1 MNNSECSSVVS
12 KTNKGTGDFTE
23 CAGFPEINRD
33 ERVSQWNDL
42 SCNSCDITMIK
53 ATSKRIWY

>member
-1 MNNSECSSVVS
+1 MNNSEYSSVVS

-42 SCNSCDITMIK
+42 SVYN
-53 ATSKRIWY
+53 YN